1 MQEYLSKNGPV
12 LLEAFGHQVGG
23 HSLLMKFE
31 DWICK
36 PLLPRE
42 RFFYES
48 IPPAIKNFTPT
59 YYGRL
64 VPWNKPTGV
73 QYICS
78 WRSSPLITLCCIKQI
93 HSPTT

>member
-1 MQEYLSKNGPV
+1 MSTMQEYLSKNGPV

-64 VPWNKPTGV
+64 VSWSMTTSV
-73 QYICS
+73 QYMF
-78 WRSSPLITLCCIKQI
+78 L
-93 HSPTT
+93 HSY